1 MIEEDIIS
9 RARFLK
15 CENVQRTNY
24 DATEQAVRE
33 LADDLHLRDTYNLF
47 DVDYPTYIN
56 DMSERL

>member
-24 DATEQAVRE
+24 DAMEQAVRE
-33 LADDLHLRDTYNLF
+33 LADNSHLRDTYALF
-47 DVDYPTYIN
+47 DIDYPTYIN

>member
-15 CENVQRTNY
+15 YENMQRKNY
-24 DATEQAVRE
+24 DVVEQAVRE
-33 LADDLHLRDTYNLF
+33 LTDNLHLRDTYALF

>member
-24 DATEQAVRE
+24 DAMEQAVRE
-33 LADDLHLRDTYNLF
+33 LADDLHLRDTYALF
-47 DVDYPTYIN
+47 DIDYPTYIN